1 MFGVLNLL
9 LILII
14 VSVVIIHITLT
25 HTRISNL
32 ESKLSSRNVLDLAEF
47 NKLDKEFKRNY
58 QKYIVNGVM
67 PHYMDVANKVIKDN
81 DINKIV
87 ADNKGEI
94 AKSID
99 SLPYNLAT
107 KSSTKTATP
116 TPTKSTTTVS
126 AAEPSTS
133 VKEKFQSYNVW

>member
-14 VSVVIIHITLT
+14 IAVVIIHITLT

-67 PHYMDVANKVIKDN
+67 PHYMDVANTVIKDSN
-81 DINKIV
+81 INEIV

-99 SLPYNLAT
+99 SLPYILN
-107 KSSTKTATP
+107 SSYYSKTT
-116 TPTKSTTTVS
+116 TPTKSTTQ
-126 AAEPSTS
+126 STS